1 MWELFS
7 NKKKKLYVLENL
19 FPYIIDEDDDD
30 EIRTKCQRHIDDD
43 EYATCVMLADM
54 LSKL

>member
-19 FPYIIDEDDDD
+19 FPHIIDEEDDD
-30 EIRTKCQRHIDDD
+30 EIRTKYQCHIDDD
-43 EYATCVMLADM
+43 EYATCVMLANM